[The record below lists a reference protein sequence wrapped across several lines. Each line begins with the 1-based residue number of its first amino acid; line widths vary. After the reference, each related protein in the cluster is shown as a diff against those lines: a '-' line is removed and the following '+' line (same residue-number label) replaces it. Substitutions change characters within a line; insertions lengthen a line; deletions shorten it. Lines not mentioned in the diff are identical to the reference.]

1 MPDSRRSI
9 SLYLADDHRL
19 ILEGIQSILSRQPDM
34 KVLGTFGDGAS
45 LLEALRMEQV
55 DVLLIDLNMPNKN
68 GVDVTK
74 YVKKHFPQIKI
85 IILSMISD
93 TQVIHRMIKHGAD
106 GYLLK
111 NDIQDELVDAIHQI
125 VLDKSYFN
133 KDIKRL
139 LFQFPDKKRSI
150 AKGRMQTLTPREL
163 EVGQLIVNEHSTP
176 EIAALLHL
184 SPETII
190 SHRKKLLQKL
200 EVKNT
205 AGIVRKLISFGYV
218 DW

>member
-1 MPDSRRSI
+1 MSNKNNVI

-19 ILEGIQSILSRQPDM
+19 ILEGIRSILSREHDM
-34 KVLGTFGDGAS
+34 SVVGTFGDGAS
-45 LLEALRMEQV
+45 LLEALNVKQV

-74 YVKKHFPQIKI
+74 YVKKHYPQIKI

-93 TQVIHRMIKHGAD
+93 TQVIHRMVKHGAD

-111 NDIQDELVDAIHQI
+111 NDIQDELVDAIHEI

-139 LFQFPDKKRSI
+139 LFQSPDKKTRSLN
-150 AKGRMQTLTPREL
+150 GRMPALTPREL

-176 EIAALLHL
+176 EIAELLHL
-184 SPETII
+184 SKETII